1 MAGRK
6 HNKITARKKG
16 INLGM
21 LEDLY
26 NQRIK
31 VAEAEEKK
39 YRGIVKYFVED
50 VIVDQMMK
58 TSPDMADLYRETY
71 WGGSFYDGLKVP
83 SYRHF
88 NSRQGKIFSRLDPP
102 TKSLISTF
110 SSNGRQVTALS
121 SGRIRGRKTSLG
133 FR

>member
-1 MAGRK
+1 MV
-6 HNKITARKKG
+6 
-16 INLGM
+16 
-21 LEDLY
+21 EDLY

-71 WGGSFYDGLKVP
+71 WGRSFYDGLKVP
-83 SYRHF
+83 SYNF

-102 TKSLISTF
+102 SKSLISTF
-110 SSNGRQVTALS
+110 SSNGRLPYPQAG
-121 SGRIRGRKTSLG
+121 SGEEKLRPDSGDELRLINQRVEGRLH
-133 FR
+133 

>member
-1 MAGRK
+1 M
-6 HNKITARKKG
+6 TARKKG

-71 WGGSFYDGLKVP
+71 WGGSVYDGLKVVTGTP
-83 SYRHF
+83 TL
-88 NSRQGKIFSRLDPP
+88 GKVKYFLGWIHPP
-102 TKSLISTF
+102 
-110 SSNGRQVTALS
+110 RV
-121 SGRIRGRKTSLG
+121 
-133 FR
+133 